1 MKKWNNLKNW
11 MDRKLIGWKSFMTA
25 ENAGMGTVEVIL
37 IIVVLVGIVII
48 FKSQITDLVESIFS
62 KITKQVNKV

>member
-1 MKKWNNLKNW
+1 MKRLNKVTNW
-11 MDRKLIGWKSFMTA
+11 MDRKLIAWKYFMTA

-62 KITKQVNKV
+62 KITKQANKV